1 MKKLTKNQRDYQMRK
16 AVKRIRAQR
25 LKARRYYLT
34 QIKTGQLKLERTRVY
49 NCLANYGP
57 DVDIQRVGRILP
69 KVRKELAKLRN
80 SIRLRI
86 TIMNATAAQLY
97 DALCALGYFGPK
109 SDHLRSSADRYY

>member
-57 DVDIQRVGRILP
+57 DVDIQRVGRIL
-69 KVRKELAKLRN
+69 V
-80 SIRLRI
+80 
-86 TIMNATAAQLY
+86 AQVGNG
-97 DALCALGYFGPK
+97 DDQHIARRHP
-109 SDHLRSSADRYY
+109 